1 MTREEYL
8 RQLRENEELKTIISS
23 ASSSQEKRAIKA
35 YTEDFV
41 MKFYDNII
49 DPLIKTIGNDPDALN
64 KLLTD
69 LENELIKEESESQEK
84 K

>member
-49 DPLIKTIGNDPDALN
+49 DPLIKKIGNDPDTLN

-69 LENELIKEESESQEK
+69 LENELIKEESEIQEK